1 MAQHAHDC
9 IYHCFVISLLLSNF
23 LSNSSCF
30 SNPPFFED
38 VTRAIAKQIG
48 VCSSA
53 LKHAFAFYI
62 SANCISLSK
71 LYENDYVKFFK
82 IKGPPL
88 TPLRTICW
96 ESIWH
101 VGNLSMYSFIIPSKS
116 KILAILS
123 MWHFRQNSYS
133 KLWPHRPLFPNWHYS
148 LAIATWTK
156 IVHSSCAASTIFR
169 ITKSGTYKHYNETI
183 SPTRIFIHW
192 ITAEASSPS
201 PNYSICSSF
210 CHC

>member
-9 IYHCFVISLLLSNF
+9 IYHCFVIYFLLSNF

-148 LAIATWTK
+148 LAIATWTTK
-156 IVHSSCAASTIFR
+156 LSTLLARHLQSFALLNPAHTSIIMRPFPR
-169 ITKSGTYKHYNETI
+169 LALIYSLNHLSRSFFTFTKLLHL
-183 SPTRIFIHW
+183 
-192 ITAEASSPS
+192 
-201 PNYSICSSF
+201 
-210 CHC
+210 